1 MSNTAPSSKLIPR
14 LSQSARI
21 IAAALGLVR
30 VGYRPAEH
38 LQAAADSKHR
48 HAAMSMSRRSP
59 DVSRSDRLSSSSM
72 STLTYGTT
80 PAQGIFTRS
89 YSISSPLC
97 NIDTSP
103 RNLLITVALT
113 LAARPAR
120 AARPCRTAARKLR
133 CLCERRHVPAG
144 RAARHF
150 DKEVT
155 VAAQRVAESNA
166 RHNAAFCERAQ

>member
-14 LSQSARI
+14 LAQSARI
-21 IAAALGLVR
+21 IAAALGFVW

-72 STLTYGTT
+72 STRIYGTT

-89 YSISSPLC
+89 LSISSPFF

-113 LAARPAR
+113 LARSSGSSSSTVPYSCAKTPLSVR
-120 AARPCRTAARKLR
+120 ASTCSSRTRSATFRQGSR
-133 CLCERRHVPAG
+133 GHRRVCS
-144 RAARHF
+144 RA
-150 DKEVT
+150 ELLP
-155 VAAQRVAESNA
+155 
-166 RHNAAFCERAQ
+166 

>member
-14 LSQSARI
+14 LAQSARI
-21 IAAALGLVR
+21 IAALGLVR
-30 VGYRPAEH
+30 VRYRPTEH
-38 LQAAADSKHR
+38 LLAAADSEHR
-48 HAAMSMSRRSP
+48 YAAMSMSRRSP

-103 RNLLITVALT
+103 RNLLIIVALT
-113 LAARPAR
+113 LARLSGSSSSTVPYSCAKTPLSVR
-120 AARPCRTAARKLR
+120 ASTRSSRTRSATFRQGSHGRRTACSRV
-133 CLCERRHVPAG
+133 ERPP
-144 RAARHF
+144 
-150 DKEVT
+150 
-155 VAAQRVAESNA
+155 
-166 RHNAAFCERAQ
+166 

>member
-14 LSQSARI
+14 LSQRARI

-38 LQAAADSKHR
+38 LQATADSKHR

-80 PAQGIFTRS
+80 PAQGILTRS

-103 RNLLITVALT
+103 RNLLIIVALT
-113 LAARPAR
+113 LALSSGSSSSTVPYSCAKTPLSVR
-120 AARPCRTAARKLR
+120 ASTRSSRTRSATFRQGSHG
-133 CLCERRHVPAG
+133 RRRVCS
-144 RAARHF
+144 RA
-150 DKEVT
+150 ELLP
-155 VAAQRVAESNA
+155 
-166 RHNAAFCERAQ
+166 